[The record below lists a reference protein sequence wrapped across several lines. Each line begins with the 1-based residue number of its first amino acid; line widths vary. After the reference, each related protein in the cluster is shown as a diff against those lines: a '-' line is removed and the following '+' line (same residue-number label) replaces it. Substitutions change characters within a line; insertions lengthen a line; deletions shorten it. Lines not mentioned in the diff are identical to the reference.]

1 MDDPV
6 PYDTCGIHYC
16 GSTVLLLLFDWSPV
30 LRSQGSQPP
39 GKSGKPGKVREK
51 SGNLI
56 GGQGKC
62 LEISVMFWSTYTGRG
77 VHSLLTM
84 KQSALLK
91 K

>member
-1 MDDPV
+1 MLKSKLWKRNRFMV
-6 PYDTCGIHYC
+6 ALCR
-16 GSTVLLLLFDWSPV
+16 VLSHLENLENLE
-30 LRSQGSQPP
+30 
-39 GKSGKPGKVREK
+39 KSGNFVDREK